1 MADTRTV
8 LLVDDEPD
16 VVLIIR
22 GRLTTWGYQVVT
34 ATNGQEALDAVNQ
47 HPLDLILLD
56 LKMPL
61 MDGPEVCRRLKADP
75 RFSKIPVI
83 LITSNSQ
90 KAATEELS
98 VIRADDCVIKPFE
111 SKELLVKIEKW
122 ISKPTG

>member
-1 MADTRTV
+1 MARTI

-22 GRLTTWGYQVVT
+22 GRLATWGYQVVT
-34 ATNGQEALDAVNQ
+34 AANGQEALDTVNQ

-75 RFSKIPVI
+75 RFSKIPII
-83 LITSNSQ
+83 LITSSSQ
-90 KAATEELS
+90 EAVTEELS
-98 VIRADDCVIKPFE
+98 STQADDCVIKPFE
-111 SKELLVKIEKW
+111 PEELLAKIEKW
-122 ISKPTG
+122 IGKPTS